1 MSSGRR
7 KLLLADDSPTI
18 QKVISLT
25 FGDEEFE
32 VVAVGDGAQ
41 ALRALAEEPPP
52 DIVLA
57 DVAMPGPDGYELCE
71 RIKGDGR
78 LRHVPVI
85 LLVGTFEPFNE
96 AEARRVGADTVLTK
110 PFQSI
115 RDLVSKVGSLLG
127 GGEPKEDE
135 AARGAP
141 AAGQPPAEPSAAR
154 REVASQP
161 AAETR
166 GAAAFGAAEEV
177 RGADPSSSFA
187 DLGADDELIPPAG
200 AEAFAATCDRI
211 ANTLE
216 TSAGDAMPVGPSKS
230 YAGAVS
236 KTFATLGKRFKGRHR
251 FGTDPRAPRPK
262 ITSVRKLSEAMTDLG
277 WTDSR
282 IKGKVVRLPNLPGHP
297 WNALYLGEAR
307 RDGELVILGLENEDT
322 NVRVFPRYT
331 AFDLYLVD
339 QAGLTKLNE
348 GQRLDDL
355 ESHLAL
361 NPELATGEEEE
372 ESETDF

>member
-1 MSSGRR
+1 MATIERGIGLVERVIAHLKKRPSGSLAGALES
-7 KLLLADDSPTI
+7 KLMVELPPSLRTF
-18 QKVISLT
+18 LT
-25 FGDEEFE
+25 FDF
-32 VVAVGDGAQ
+32 
-41 ALRALAEEPPP
+41 
-52 DIVLA
+52 
-57 DVAMPGPDGYELCE
+57 
-71 RIKGDGR
+71 
-78 LRHVPVI
+78 
-85 LLVGTFEPFNE
+85 
-96 AEARRVGADTVLTK
+96 
-110 PFQSI
+110 
-115 RDLVSKVGSLLG
+115 
-127 GGEPKEDE
+127 
-135 AARGAP
+135 
-141 AAGQPPAEPSAAR
+141 
-154 REVASQP
+154 
-161 AAETR
+161 
-166 GAAAFGAAEEV
+166 
-177 RGADPSSSFA
+177 
-187 DLGADDELIPPAG
+187 
-200 AEAFAATCDRI
+200 
-211 ANTLE
+211 
-216 TSAGDAMPVGPSKS
+216 
-230 YAGAVS
+230 
-236 KTFATLGKRFKGRHR
+236 TFATLGKRFKGRHR